1 MVARVCYLWQKQ
13 APFSNPSI
21 FTPSGSFLN
30 PNGDFMRHFV
40 PYILST
46 LTGLFFSAA
55 ALAAEP
61 DAFETPV
68 ISTLPDS
75 ITYTDHDTLPHTKVV
90 TQDANTLRAVL
101 DWDSFNIGKD
111 AAVEFKQL
119 AGSGSI
125 TVNRV
130 VGGGTDPS
138 KILGKLTAN
147 GTVVILDPNG
157 VIFGTNAVIDVGGIV
172 ASTGRL
178 TNQAAFESGQDMML
192 LADMDAVAGA
202 AVINQSTQ
210 FTVRDRGLA
219 AFVAPAVQNKGI
231 ITARLGHVI
240 LASGK
245 AAALDFYGDRM
256 INFTVTD
263 GLATALP
270 AGSVVDNSGKIIAN
284 GGTVQM
290 TARAA
295 SAAIDTVINSDGLIA
310 ATKAEGRNGKIILS
324 NGAQTKTLENS
335 IRVGQNY
342 RIQEALDMAPD
353 GTAIYINEGLY
364 RESLTITKSVALQAY
379 PSAEPVTLWGKDGQ
393 ATITVNAPN
402 VEISGL
408 AFLYGR
414 NGILAQNADG
424 LFVHDSVFN
433 GATSH
438 AIDLT
443 NTRPFNDLNTD
454 TSNIFISIGGKNV
467 FFNAAADASTPDN
480 NRIFNTPVFGGFGST
495 PLVIEQVGIDV
506 SALAALA
513 PAAGDNHCANGS
525 GAGCGGN

>member
-1 MVARVCYLWQKQ
+1 
-13 APFSNPSI
+13 
-21 FTPSGSFLN
+21 
-30 PNGDFMRHFV
+30 MRHL
-40 PYILST
+40 ILS
-46 LTGLFFSAA
+46 LFLVLIGLLSPVTAH
-55 ALAAEP
+55 AAEP
-61 DAFETPV
+61 GAFETP
-68 ISTLPDS
+68 IESALPDS
-75 ITYTDHDTLPHTKVV
+75 VTYTNGALPHTKIV

-101 DWDSFNIGKD
+101 DWNSFNIGRD

-119 AGSGSI
+119 AGSGSV

-157 VIFGTNAVIDVGGIV
+157 VIFGTDAVIDVGGIV

-178 TNQAAFESGQDMML
+178 TNQTAFEAGQDMML

-202 AVINQSTQ
+202 AVINHSTQ

-231 ITARLGHVI
+231 ITAHLGHVI

-245 AAALDFYGDRM
+245 AATLDFYGDRM
-256 INFTVTD
+256 INIAVTE
-263 GLATALP
+263 GLAAALP
-270 AGSVVDNSGKIIAN
+270 AGSAPIDNSGKIIAS

-295 SAAIDTVINSDGLIA
+295 STAIDKLINSNGLVV

-335 IRVGQNY
+335 IRVGQNS

-353 GTAIYINEGLY
+353 GTAIHINEGIY
-364 RESLTITKSVALQAY
+364 RESLTITKPVALQAY
-379 PSAEPVTLWGKDGQ
+379 QTAESVTLWGKDGQ

-408 AFLYGR
+408 AFLYGL

-433 GATSH
+433 GAASH

-467 FFNAAADASTPDN
+467 FFNAAAGASTPDN
-480 NRIFNTPVFGGFGST
+480 SRIFNTPVFGGFGSA
-495 PLVIEQVGIDV
+495 PLVIEQVGMDV

-513 PAAGDNHCANGS
+513 PAAGDHHCANGS